1 MDGWQSMACTQC
13 HPNNQFANVYC
24 TCHGGNIPSGD

>member
-1 MDGWQSMACTQC
+1 MACTQC